1 MNKKNLQD
9 KTRRTNKK
17 HRLMHITIETTQ
29 LDIGRYR
36 LRSITATYT
45 VIEQILVQNPP
56 FSGNRDVF
64 LHSVNDINEQ
74 TNMPTSKPEKKNQ
87 D

>member
-1 MNKKNLQD
+1 MQ
-9 KTRRTNKK
+9 
-17 HRLMHITIETTQ
+17 ITIETTQ
-29 LDIGRYR
+29 LDKGRYR
-36 LRSITATYT
+36 LRSTTASYT
-45 VIEQILVQNPP
+45 VVEQILVQNPA

-74 TNMPTSKPEKKNQ
+74 TNMPTSKPEKTNQ